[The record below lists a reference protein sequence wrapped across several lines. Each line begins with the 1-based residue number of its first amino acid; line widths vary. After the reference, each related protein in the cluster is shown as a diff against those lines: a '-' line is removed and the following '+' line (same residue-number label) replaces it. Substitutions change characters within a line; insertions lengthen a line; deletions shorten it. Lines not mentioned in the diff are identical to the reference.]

1 MIQPNDQWDGVCRPN
16 ARTHPDAGLF
26 AHSSPARCNPS
37 ERAPDK
43 YFAYTDCSGSIGCCL
58 TVATTYRRASL
69 SLRVLDMSAV
79 MASAQ
84 PFGELRA
91 PAGGAPPRFLTQ
103 LESDITVPEGEP
115 IHLDIRVASD
125 SEVQLDWLK
134 DGKKLMTGSRIN
146 EAFDRGYASLDILYT
161 IPEDTGMYSCVV
173 RNLVDSATANAVQ
186 ISGISILNRAG
197 KIIARIHLSGL
208 NDHLEH
214 GLLSESPCGS
224 QGPHDT
230 TDVTFVVCQLREK
243 FQEMWAHLYTNLA
256 DLAKAFN
263 AANRDGFRKILQK
276 YGCPEVI
283 PEEAEQY
290 TTVSMQNEAYDE
302 LSRREHETEQEV
314 QSVAAPS
321 FARDIYC
328 AQPSVA
334 EGQRVRITGEITP
347 YDGSLRVDWLK
358 DGQPIVIGSRFSSFM
373 DRGVVILD
381 IAYCIPE
388 DSGSYVCVATNKS
401 GRCESSSVGISCE
414 ADARIVTKSNLTE
427 NSISHLKKLEE
438 PGDEFSH
445 AAERIVDP
453 IPPSFK
459 GPIIPP
465 SVTTPET
472 FDAYFEV
479 PVDTGNGSKVTVEWK
494 KDGEMGGSHDL
505 NSFENDSCSR
515 ITVKLEMGV
524 ASLRFNYT
532 QPSDTGNYVCCITTE
547 HGRAESDAATL
558 SIEKTGTIIND
569 SQLTGLQALK
579 ELEDLLNAPRRGPDV
594 EDGPAAAPSIL
605 RQPKPVGEIMEGESV
620 SFQLQFEP
628 ATDPNVTVEWY
639 KDGESLCNGTRFRV
653 EHERGI
659 ATLGLL
665 HTIPEDSG
673 SYWCQITNASGSIE
687 SEHLQLTC
695 NPSAAIITQSNLLE
709 GSEGFKLIQAI
720 EAAARE
726 SSDTSMRY
734 AEEVPQDAPPAI
746 DVPPQAMEV
755 IVGAPAR
762 FLVKMSGYPVPEI
775 AWLVDGEPVQQDSL
789 TKVYSDGGISILEFN
804 KCTFELGSHTI
815 QVRAHNGLG
824 NTEAQT
830 ELVVHPTDYKVPDLK
845 HVAPENP
852 FRKLMALKKVECTP
866 ELNKAFSKSK
876 PTPETII
883 MMERGTEMKVKNFR
897 SPEVVAAEEMLDKI
911 THGLRKSEINKV
923 RPVSTYLFR
932 T

>member
-1 MIQPNDQWDGVCRPN
+1 
-16 ARTHPDAGLF
+16 
-26 AHSSPARCNPS
+26 
-37 ERAPDK
+37 
-43 YFAYTDCSGSIGCCL
+43 
-58 TVATTYRRASL
+58 
-69 SLRVLDMSAV
+69 MSAV

-84 PFGELRA
+84 PFGQLGT
-91 PAGGAPPRFLTQ
+91 PAIGAPPRFLSQ

-125 SEVQLDWLK
+125 SEVQIDWLK

-161 IPEDTGMYSCVV
+161 VPEDTGMYSCVV
-173 RNLVDSATANAVQ
+173 RNLVDSVTANAVQ
-186 ISGISILNRAG
+186 IS
-197 KIIARIHLSGL
+197 
-208 NDHLEH
+208 
-214 GLLSESPCGS
+214 
-224 QGPHDT
+224 
-230 TDVTFVVCQLREK
+230 
-243 FQEMWAHLYTNLA
+243 
-256 DLAKAFN
+256 
-263 AANRDGFRKILQK
+263 
-276 YGCPEVI
+276 VI

-290 TTVSMQNEAYDE
+290 TTVLMQNEAYDE
-302 LSRREHETEQEV
+302 MSQREREMEQEAH
-314 QSVAAPS
+314 SVAPPS
-321 FARDIYC
+321 FARDISC
-328 AQPSVA
+328 AQPNVA
-334 EGQRVRITGEITP
+334 EGQPVRLMGEITP

-401 GRCESSSVGISCE
+401 GRCESGSVGISCE
-414 ADARIVTKSNLTE
+414 ADALIVTKSNLTE
-427 NSISHLKKLEE
+427 SSISHLKKLEE

-445 AAERIVDP
+445 IGERTADP

-472 FDAYFEV
+472 MDAYFEV
-479 PVDTGNGSKVTVEWK
+479 PVDTGNGSKVTVEWR
-494 KDGEMGGSHDL
+494 KDGEVVHTG
-505 NSFENDSCSR
+505 SR
-515 ITVKLEMGV
+515 ITVKLELGV

-532 QPSDTGNYVCCITTE
+532 QPSDTGNYVCYITTE
-547 HGRAESDAATL
+547 HGRVESDTAKL
-558 SIEKTGTIIND
+558 SVETTGTIIND
-569 SQLTGLQALK
+569 SQLTGDRAQRGLQALQ

-687 SEHLQLTC
+687 SDHLQLSCT
-695 NPSAAIITQSNLLE
+695 PSAAIITQSNLLE

-726 SSDTSMRY
+726 NSDTSMRY
-734 AEEVPQDAPPAI
+734 SEDVPEDAPPAI
-746 DVPPQAMEV
+746 DVPPQTVEV

-762 FLVKMSGYPVPEI
+762 FLVKMSGHPVPEI
-775 AWLVDGEPVQQDSL
+775 AWLLDGEPVQQDSL
-789 TKVYSDGGISILEFN
+789 TKVYSDGGISILEFS
-804 KCTFELGSHTI
+804 KCSFDLGSHTI
-815 QVRAHNGLG
+815 HVKAHNGLG
-824 NTEAQT
+824 DTEAQT
-830 ELVVHPTDYKVPDLK
+830 ELIVHPPDYKVPDLK

-883 MMERGTEMKVKNFR
+883 KMERGTEMKVKNFR
-897 SPEVVAAEEMLDKI
+897 SPEVVAAEEMLDKV
-911 THGLRKSEINKV
+911 TQGLRKSDINKG
-923 RPVSTYLFR
+923 RQGDN
-932 T
+932 